1 MAKWLWRAVLLA
13 MCAGLIGAC
22 ASSGAAGEPE
32 QKQQDDHRRDSP
44 FYVPFSA

>member
-13 MCAGLIGAC
+13 LCAGLLAGC
-22 ASSGAAGEPE
+22 ASSGGAERE
-32 QKQQDDHRRDSP
+32 DKQPNDHRRDSP